1 MALPGAKQNDQ
12 VVGVDI
18 HIVMVPTPGGPVPI
32 PLPHPFAGVLDGA
45 LATSVTLGGMAAATV
60 DSTASNTPAHIP
72 IPPGTSFQSPPTN
85 SGTVMMGSTS
95 VQIEGKAAARMT
107 DSVKTCNDPAEM
119 PVGQIVAAGTV
130 LIGG

>member
-72 IPPGTSFQSPPTN
+72 TPPGTSFQSPPTN

-95 VQIEGKAAARMT
+95 VQIEGNAAARMA
-107 DSVKTCNDPAEM
+107 DSVKTCNDPADM